1 MTRDGT
7 DTSAIVVD
15 DRRIPETEAE
25 LVVRA
30 RDGDAAAFEQLAGA
44 HADRVFAVLLRLL
57 GDRGEAEDVAQE
69 VNG

>member
-1 MTRDGT
+1 MTRDAT
-7 DTSAIVVD
+7 DTSAIVVG

-25 LVVRA
+25 LVARA
-30 RDGDAAAFEQLAGA
+30 RDGDAAAFEQLIA
-44 HADRVFAVLLRLL
+44 HADRVFAGLL